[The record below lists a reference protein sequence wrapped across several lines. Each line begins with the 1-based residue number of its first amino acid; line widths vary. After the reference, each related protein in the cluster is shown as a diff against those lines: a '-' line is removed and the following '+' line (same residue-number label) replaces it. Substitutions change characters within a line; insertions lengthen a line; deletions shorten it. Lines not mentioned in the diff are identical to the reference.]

1 MSLIEVNG
9 GRVDVVEVGSGKP
22 LLLLH
27 SLLADR
33 NVFDRIVPTLSQTR
47 RVILPDLPGFGGSSP
62 AGATAQEIADRI
74 AGLFTVM
81 DLGSETDV
89 LGNGFGGFVA
99 SCLAI
104 RHGARLDRLV
114 LADTGVIFNEEGRAS
129 FHAMVARVR
138 EFGMAGIVDIAVR
151 RLFPEA
157 FIAAN
162 PDIAAERRAALLRM
176 EPTIFAEVC
185 SALADLDLTAD
196 IGQIRN
202 PTLVL
207 VGSQDAATPPPMAR
221 ELVQM
226 IPQAQFIE
234 LDGLGHAPMVQDP
247 GGFLKAISAFLETE
261 DVYAET
267 LKRQSEE
274 WPEANVGR

>member
-9 GRVDVVEVGSGKP
+9 GSIDVVEAGTGKP

-33 NVFDRIVPTLSQTR
+33 NVFDRIVPVLARTR

-62 AGATAQEIADRI
+62 AGATAGDIADRI
-74 AGLFTVM
+74 AGLFDAM
-81 DLGSETDV
+81 DLASDADV

-99 SCLAI
+99 SALAI
-104 RHGARLDRLV
+104 RHGGRIDRLV
-114 LADTGVIFNEEGRAS
+114 LADTGVVFADQGKAAFRAMAS
-129 FHAMVARVR
+129 RVR
-138 EFGMAGIVDIAVR
+138 ESGMEAVVDIAIK
-151 RLFPEA
+151 RLFPDD

-162 PDIAAERRAALLRM
+162 PAIAADRRSALLRM
-176 EPTIFAEVC
+176 EPMTFAKVC
-185 SALADLDLTAD
+185 EALADLDLRGE

-207 VGSQDAATPPPMAR
+207 VGSRDAATPPFMAR
-221 ELVQM
+221 ELAKM

-234 LDGLGHAPMVQDP
+234 LEGLGHAPMVQDP
-247 GGFLKAISAFLETE
+247 GAFLKAISGFLGTE
-261 DVYAET
+261 ELISAMP
-267 LKRQSEE
+267 K
-274 WPEANVGR
+274 